1 MYQAHRQR
9 RQQLCHSRSTRSLRG
24 AAVVEFAFVAP
35 LLIML
40 TFGMLELG
48 RVVMVKQL
56 LINASREGA
65 RMAILPAS
73 TAEEVIAHVTSEL
86 SNSSIG
92 SANVVVT
99 PASLAMAQ
107 SGAPVTVAVS
117 VNASS
122 VSWIPKPLFVFSQTI
137 DATTTMRR
145 ESL

>member
-1 MYQAHRQR
+1 MNQASRQR
-9 RQQLCHSRSTRSLRG
+9 RPQLLRSRPTRSQRG

-73 TAEEVIAHVTSEL
+73 TAEQVIAHVTTEL
-86 SNSSIG
+86 ANSSIN
-92 SANVVVT
+92 SASVVVT
-99 PASLAMAQ
+99 PGSLATAQ
-107 SGAPVTVAVS
+107 AGSPVTVAVS
-117 VNASS
+117 VSASS

-137 DATTTMRR
+137 DASTTMRR

>member
-1 MYQAHRQR
+1 MNQASRQR
-9 RQQLCHSRSTRSLRG
+9 RLKLCNSRSVRSQCG

-73 TAEEVIAHVTSEL
+73 TAEEVIAHVQTEL
-86 SNSSIG
+86 SNSSING
-92 SANVVVT
+92 ANVVVT
-99 PASLAMAQ
+99 PGSLATAQ
-107 SGAPVTVAVS
+107 AGSPVTVAVS
-117 VNASS
+117 VSASS

>member
-1 MYQAHRQR
+1 MYHTHRQR
-9 RQQLCHSRSTRSLRG
+9 RKKPCHSRPTRSLRG

-40 TFGMLELG
+40 TFGMIELG

-56 LINASREGA
+56 MINASREGA

-73 TAEEVIAHVTSEL
+73 TAEEVIAHVKSEL

-107 SGAPVTVAVS
+107 SGSPVTVAIS